1 MKLAFALS
9 KFIIIEENEH
19 YELYYGN
26 SEEVLII
33 LQFLYKNCKDYK
45 LNDSSE
51 CFIINNET
59 YEFLVKEAKK
69 SIT

>member
-1 MKLAFALS
+1 MKLAVALS
-9 KFIIIEENEH
+9 KFIILEENKH

-33 LQFLYKNCKDYK
+33 LQFLYQNCKDYK

-51 CFIINNET
+51 CLIISKEA
-59 YEFLVKEAKK
+59 YELLVKEAKK
-69 SIT
+69 NK

>member
-1 MKLAFALS
+1 MKLAVALS
-9 KFIIIEENEH
+9 KFIILEENKY

-33 LQFLYKNCKDYK
+33 LQFLYQNCEDYK

-51 CFIINNET
+51 CFIISKET

-69 SIT
+69 NK

>member
-1 MKLAFALS
+1 MKLAVALS
-9 KFIIIEENEH
+9 KFIILEENKH

-45 LNDSSE
+45 LKD
-51 CFIINNET
+51 CFIISKKT

>member
-1 MKLAFALS
+1 MKLAVALS
-9 KFIIIEENEH
+9 KFIILEENKY

-33 LQFLYKNCKDYK
+33 LQFLYQNCKDYK

-51 CFIINNET
+51 CFIRSEEA
-59 YEFLVKEAKK
+59 YGFLVKEAKK
-69 SIT
+69 NK

>member
-1 MKLAFALS
+1 MKLAVALS
-9 KFIIIEENEH
+9 KFIILEENKH

-33 LQFLYKNCKDYK
+33 LQFLYQNCKDYK

-51 CFIINNET
+51 CFIISEET
-59 YEFLVKEAKK
+59 YELLVKEVKK
-69 SIT
+69 NK

>member
-1 MKLAFALS
+1 MKLAVALS

-69 SIT
+69 NK

>member
-1 MKLAFALS
+1 MKLAVALS
-9 KFIIIEENEH
+9 KFIILEENKH

-33 LQFLYKNCKDYK
+33 LQFLYQNCKDYK

-51 CFIINNET
+51 CFIIIEED

-69 SIT
+69 NK

>member
-1 MKLAFALS
+1 MKLAVALS
-9 KFIIIEENEH
+9 KFIILEENKH

-33 LQFLYKNCKDYK
+33 LQFLYQNCKDYK

-51 CFIINNET
+51 CLIISKET

-69 SIT
+69 NK